1 MNRRTII
8 GLNVSLICLVLG
20 CSKSSEPE
28 PITIAL
34 EGDPAATARVEAIVE
49 ENPELL
55 IPGTRTK
62 YSMIV
67 VSPDAGVDYKILQV
81 TPDPNVD
88 YKIIVIDPTS
98 GDELPDLSRTFCD
111 ALREKLRQDQKESRE

>member
-1 MNRRTII
+1 MSRCTIV
-8 GLNVSLICLVLG
+8 GLPVSLIWLVLG
-20 CSKSSEPE
+20 CSRPSEPE
-28 PITIAL
+28 PISIAL
-34 EGDPAATARVEAIVE
+34 EGDPAAAAQVEAIVK

-55 IPGTRTK
+55 IPGTQTK

-88 YKIIVIDPTS
+88 YKIIVVDPTS
-98 GDELPDLSRTFCD
+98 GEELPDLSRTFGD
-111 ALREKLRQDQKESRE
+111 ALREKLRQEQSESTE